1 MSVIGFFQSIL
12 LFYQQYYNY
21 SNIKLSELIDLQVY
35 TFDFYNIGRAFLI
48 QLLQNKN
55 FIYLTIEEIR
65 LESIKIKTINH
76 SIHSFFYGK
85 PKFFTPQEIQL
96 FYQLSNDLDKKI
108 EQIINDITINCI
120 GLSNIENLKLQSLQQ
135 KYRSYLLETFW
146 QKYFENLKIEP
157 ISSSSSSYFN
167 NSQNSILKQK
177 NSVPVWEVEILYNK
191 PKMNHFD
198 FISSQFQLY
207 SSKTEEKKKGRLS
220 FYGEPSQIRKIENP
234 LYTHNMIVKEI
245 NAKLEF
251 SVNQKDNIFY
261 IKYDI
266 NTISFDEVKRIFIY
280 GYTEYKQKKIL
291 IGFAYRNNE
300 HYQKIYKKY
309 YEYILP

>member
-35 TFDFYNIGRAFLI
+35 TFEFYNIGRDFLI
-48 QLLQNKN
+48 QLLQNRN
-55 FIYLTIEEIR
+55 FIQLTIEEIR
-65 LESIKIKTINH
+65 LESIKIKTINN

-85 PKFFTPQEIQL
+85 PKFFTSQEIQL

-108 EQIINDITINCI
+108 EQIINDMTINYT
-120 GLSNIENLKLQSLQQ
+120 GLSTIENLKLQSLQQ

-146 QKYFENLKIEP
+146 QKYFENLNLEKPSTVIQRE
-157 ISSSSSSYFN
+157 
-167 NSQNSILKQK
+167 KK
-177 NSVPVWEVEILYNK
+177 SVPIWEVEILYNK
-191 PKMNHFD
+191 PKMSHFD

-220 FYGEPSQIRKIENP
+220 FYGEPSQIRKIDNP
-234 LYTHNMIVKEI
+234 VYTHNMIVKEI
-245 NAKLEF
+245 NVKLEF
-251 SVNQKDNIFY
+251 SMNQKDNLFY

-266 NTISFDEVKRIFIY
+266 NTVSFHEVKRIFIY

-300 HYQKIYKKY
+300 HYREIYKQY
-309 YEYILP
+309 YDYILS